1 MSQLWNL
8 ILFHPLL
15 NSLVLLYKFT
25 GNLGWSIVLMTIGL
39 RLLMNPLIVPSLK
52 ITKKIQ
58 ELTPELAKL
67 KEQYKGDKQGL
78 ITAQAELY
86 KKHGANPA
94 SGCLPQIVQLVIL
107 IALFSVFN
115 LILKV
120 EDTPISQRLNPSLYS
135 FNQLS
140 SDFKISTDFLYL
152 NLTKPDT
159 FSIPGLPFKIPGF
172 FLILSALTQL
182 FSSKMMS
189 PTISAEKKIAQ
200 KTETSTDDTMVQ
212 AQQQMLI
219 MFPIMTLVIGYNF
232 PSGLVVYWFI
242 FSLASMYQQYSISGW
257 GGMAPWLKKLNLLKS
272 PSHESS

>member
-1 MSQLWNL
+1 
-8 ILFHPLL
+8 
-15 NSLVLLYKFT
+15 
-25 GNLGWSIVLMTIGL
+25 
-39 RLLMNPLIVPSLK
+39 MNPLIIPSLK

-58 ELTPELAKL
+58 ELAPELAKL
-67 KEQYKGDKQGL
+67 KEEFKNDKQGL

-94 SGCLPQIVQLVIL
+94 SGCLPQIVQLVVL

-120 EDTPISQRLNPSLYS
+120 EDTPVSQRLNPSLYS

-159 FSIPGLPFKIPGF
+159 FQVPGLPFAIPGL
-172 FLILSALTQL
+172 FLILSAITQL

-189 PTISAEKKIAQ
+189 PVISAEKKIAE
-200 KTETSTDDTMVQ
+200 KTETSSDDTMVQ
-212 AQQQMLI
+212 VQQQMLI
-219 MFPIMTLVIGYNF
+219 MFPIMTLIIGYKF

-257 GGMAPWLKKLNLLKS
+257 GGMTPWLKKLNLLKS
-272 PSHESS
+272 PSHESP